1 MLCFSQ
7 STTLKKTIIDREAEI
22 VDLKTEIVVLEK
34 KCEVYLSK
42 VMDDKVND
50 ENKKLFKGILE
61 SKEKEILAIRE
72 LKLRREQGKYQ
83 LYNRKY

>member
-1 MLCFSQ
+1 MR
-7 STTLKKTIIDREAEI
+7 I
-22 VDLKTEIVVLEK
+22 
-34 KCEVYLSK
+34 
-42 VMDDKVND
+42 
-50 ENKKLFKGILE
+50 KKLFKGILE